1 MVKHSAA
8 PKVRAAF
15 GKRLRA
21 IRQANGYT
29 QEEFSRAL
37 GIKRDRYAKYEL
49 GISEPPFV
57 ILGRIVKLTDKSLDF
72 LVLGDKSNMPVHS
85 LADDSDLDENGPR
98 RLRKKSKGWETGQ
111 SATSPFMPARE
122 TGTDGPTCTGHS
134 RRGNGASDGDRTHG
148 LQIHNLAL

>member
-72 LVLGDKSNMPVHS
+72 LVLGDKSNMPVHF
-85 LADDSDLDENGPR
+85 LADDPDQDENGPQ
-98 RLRKKSKGWETGQ
+98 RLRK
-111 SATSPFMPARE
+111 
-122 TGTDGPTCTGHS
+122 
-134 RRGNGASDGDRTHG
+134 
-148 LQIHNLAL
+148 

>member
-1 MVKHSAA
+1 MAKHPAA
-8 PKVRAAF
+8 IKVRAAF

-49 GISEPPFV
+49 GISEPPFI

-72 LVLGDKSNMPVHS
+72 LILGDKSNLPVHS
-85 LADDSDLDENGPR
+85 LTDSSDLGDNGPQ
-98 RLRKKSKGWETGQ
+98 RLRK
-111 SATSPFMPARE
+111 
-122 TGTDGPTCTGHS
+122 
-134 RRGNGASDGDRTHG
+134 
-148 LQIHNLAL
+148 